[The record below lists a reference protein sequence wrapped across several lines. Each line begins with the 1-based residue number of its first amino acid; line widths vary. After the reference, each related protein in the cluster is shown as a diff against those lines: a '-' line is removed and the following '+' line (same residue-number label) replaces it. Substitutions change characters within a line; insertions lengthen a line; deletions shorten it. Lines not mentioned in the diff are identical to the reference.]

1 MAKPK
6 IAVGTLGGTIT
17 MVSND
22 SGSGIAPSLDA
33 VSLLAGIPAL
43 REIAEVTAE
52 TLLRAPGASL
62 TFDQLA
68 AALSWARN
76 MVAQGSDGVV
86 LVQGTDTLEESAY
99 YFDLFWDQAEPL
111 VLTGAMRSPEQ
122 VASDG
127 PANLVAAVAVAGHP
141 GSRGRGVLVV
151 MNDEVHAATR
161 VKKIRASGL
170 AAFRSSSFGP
180 LGCFEEG
187 NVVYVN
193 RADRPEPLTLLRT
206 PISTR
211 IALIETH
218 LGDEGLLLRTAA
230 DSGFD
235 GIVLAGF
242 GVGHVSASLA
252 DAVSEVARA
261 LPVVLTSR
269 TGTGTTFQSTYGFKG
284 SEMDLLQRGAIPG
297 GWLDS
302 RKACVLLTCLTAAG
316 VGADQIRTVFAAR
329 GQLQREVDILVK

>member
-6 IAVGTLGGTIT
+6 IAVGTLGGTIA
-17 MVSND
+17 MVSNNN
-22 SGSGIAPSLDA
+22 GPGITPSLDA

-43 REIAEVTAE
+43 REIAEITAD
-52 TLLRAPGASL
+52 TLLKVPGASL

-68 AALSWARN
+68 AALSWART
-76 MVAQGSDGVV
+76 MVAQGSDGIV

-99 YFDLFWDQAEPL
+99 FFDLFWDKAQPL
-111 VLTGAMRSPEQ
+111 VVTGAMRSPEH

-127 PANLVAAVAVAGHP
+127 PANLVAAAAVAAHP
-141 GSRGRGVLVV
+141 DSSGRGVLVV

-161 VKKIRASGL
+161 VQKIRASGL
-170 AAFRSSSFGP
+170 AAFRSSSFGT
-180 LGCFEEG
+180 LGFFEEG
-187 NVVYVN
+187 KVVYGN
-193 RADRPEPLTLLRT
+193 RAERPDPLTIPQT
-206 PISTR
+206 PLTAR

-252 DAVSEVARA
+252 DAVGDVAQR

-269 TGTGTTFQSTYGFKG
+269 TGAGTTFQRTYGFKG
-284 SEMDLLQRGAIPG
+284 SEMDLLQRGAVGG

-302 RKACVLLTCLTAAG
+302 RKACVLLTCLSSAG
-316 VGADQIRTVFAAR
+316 VDAHQIRTEFAAR
-329 GQLQREVDILVK
+329 GGSRERYILVD